1 MLVPLPDR
9 VPDVHEGAWV
19 APTAT
24 VVGAVRLAEGA
35 SAWYGAV
42 LRGDGDTISIGPR
55 SNVQDGCAVH
65 ADPGFPVVLGAGV
78 SVGHN
83 AVVHGCT
90 VEDDVLIGMGAI
102 VMNGCRIGAGSM
114 VGAGALVSPGTVVP
128 PGSLVVGTPGRV
140 KRETTADERLL
151 ITANA
156 DVYLALVA
164 QHREAAPVTGA

>member
-1 MLVPLPDR
+1 VPVLIRLPDR
-9 VPDVHEGAWV
+9 VPEVHQDAWV

-24 VVGAVRLAEGA
+24 IVGAVRLAAGA
-35 SAWYGAV
+35 SVWYGAV
-42 LRGDGDTISIGPR
+42 LRGDGDTITLGPR

-90 VEDDVLIGMGAI
+90 VEDDVLIGMGAV

-114 VGAGALVSPGTVVP
+114 VGAGALLSAGTVVP
-128 PGSLVVGTPGRV
+128 PGSLVVGVPGRV
-140 KRETTADERLL
+140 RRETTAEERQL
-151 ITANA
+151 IGLNAAMYVDALAVHRTA
-156 DVYLALVA
+156 
-164 QHREAAPVTGA
+164 TGGA

>member
-1 MLVPLPDR
+1 VLIPLPDR
-9 VPDVHEGAWV
+9 VPDVHEDAWV

-24 VVGAVRLAEGA
+24 VVGDVRLAEGA

-42 LRGDGDTISIGPR
+42 LRGDGDSITIGPR

-90 VEDDVLIGMGAI
+90 VEDDVLIGMGAV

-114 VGAGALVSPGTVVP
+114 VGAGALLSAGTIVP
-128 PGSLVVGTPGRV
+128 PGSLVVGVPGKVR
-140 KRETTADERLL
+140 RETTAEEREL
-151 ITANA
+151 IGLNA
-156 DVYLALVA
+156 VMYVDAVA
-164 QHREAAPVTGA
+164 AHRAATSGR